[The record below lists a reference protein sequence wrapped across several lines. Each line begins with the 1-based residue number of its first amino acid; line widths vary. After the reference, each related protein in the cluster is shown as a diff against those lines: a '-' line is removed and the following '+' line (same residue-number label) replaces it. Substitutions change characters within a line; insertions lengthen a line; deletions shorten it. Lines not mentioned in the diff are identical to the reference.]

1 MAAHFRHDDNNGN
14 AHDDG
19 VDGDDDFDNRDD
31 DEDEDGNDDN
41 NDDDGGGGGGGEDAR
56 TPGFLWRAIRLR
68 RSLSLSVTSVTSAP
82 VCFSLPTGFFR
93 CSLPSRMFLGRQS

>member
-41 NDDDGGGGGGGEDAR
+41 NDDGGGGGGGEDAR